1 MGTASEPMPR
11 NRLGATGDGCGCC
24 CWREHRSSS
33 MPRPARPPRTWMP
46 RCEPRLETV
55 AKRYFEMSARG
66 DTAALKQNS
75 IAAVVASFAGIEAA
89 VKENQAAF
97 TGAKATVRPPFLLT
111 ADGPEPLARAE
122 FLCGVFGKS
131 GQTKDSAVFVL
142 NNLPPGKYGVTI
154 VDVNGGS
161 GFSDADLRP
170 ATNRWG
176 LETGGL
182 LRQNPRRRRDTMPHG
197 SRSTPAISKLNHRI
211 TMPGCI
217 TARRS
222 PCPHR
227 WTL

>member
-1 MGTASEPMPR
+1 MAVAAAAWGQPAHAQICQSAADMDVAVRTA
-11 NRLGATGDGCGCC
+11 
-24 CWREHRSSS
+24 
-33 MPRPARPPRTWMP
+33 
-46 RCEPRLETV
+46 LETA

-75 IAAVVASFAGIEAA
+75 IATVAANFAGIEAA

-154 VDVNGGS
+154 LDVNGG
-161 GFSDADLRP
+161 
-170 ATNRWG
+170 
-176 LETGGL
+176 
-182 LRQNPRRRRDTMPHG
+182 QHPR
-197 SRSTPAISKLNHRI
+197 
-211 TMPGCI
+211 
-217 TARRS
+217 
-222 PCPHR
+222 
-227 WTL
+227 